1 MSIAVR
7 KNCNRS
13 SLGIGILTIV
23 CFLMY
28 QDFVNKIVGITLTS
42 VDIHQLHVLGN
53 KTDMCLKNYLKTTF
67 AIDLVFNYITVS
79 MIGMAFYGLLTRKRG
94 FMVPYILMIPLS
106 MVVLMFYE
114 TIMRR
119 KFLCVE
125 RFYSQGN
132 GGQFW
137 YEVCRTVYY
146 ACYTMFLLHVAEK
159 MKTTN
164 KKTDKIVPIVTK
176 V

>member
-1 MSIAVR
+1 MKSFRTGLLV
-7 KNCNRS
+7 
-13 SLGIGILTIV
+13 LV

-42 VDIHQLHVLGN
+42 VDFHQLRDNEN
-53 KTDMCLKNYLKTTF
+53 KTDQCLMNYLKTTY
-67 AIDLVFNYITVS
+67 AIDLVFNYITLS

-94 FMVPYILMIPLS
+94 FMVPYILMILVSVLVPL
-106 MVVLMFYE
+106 FYE
-114 TIMRR
+114 IIMRS

-125 RFYSQGN
+125 RFYLQEN
-132 GGQFW
+132 GKQFW
-137 YEVCRTVYY
+137 YDVWKPVFYY
-146 ACYTMFLLHVAEK
+146 CYIMFLLYVAEK

-164 KKTDKIVPIVTK
+164 KAEWEGKNVPIVTK